1 MRAARHRGSWAGA
14 SVWGAGVREG
24 SRRADAGRADG
35 CGPGCRPRQGGRGG
49 RSLPVDPLLPSG
61 QLLLLSRPLGPSCGR
76 SCTPCPLS
84 APGSL
89 AAPTLVS
96 FLRWFSDPRK
106 HWETAWLCPN
116 PVCCCSWGPPSA
128 PMTFGGSLLSG
139 SLAGSPDVPA
149 PQHAS
154 SSHTPPIIPRAP
166 RPPPPARPWG
176 APAQRLAP
184 RGLPPRC
191 LGHTCPAGRRADRA
205 RARPGRQRGR
215 SCDSRRVGVSAGR
228 AGDGAPHRAVGELR
242 HLVSSA
248 PQHPLH

>member
-1 MRAARHRGSWAGA
+1 MAAWPRVCLRAARHRGSWAGA
-14 SVWGAGVREG
+14 SVWEAGVREG

-106 HWETAWLCPN
+106 HWETVWLCPN

-154 SSHTPPIIPRAP
+154 SSHAPPHHPKGPSTPTTSAALGSPGSASG
-166 RPPPPARPWG
+166 PPGTASPLPGPH
-176 APAQRLAP
+176 LP
-184 RGLPPRC
+184 RG
-191 LGHTCPAGRRADRA
+191 A
-205 RARPGRQRGR
+205 
-215 SCDSRRVGVSAGR
+215 
-228 AGDGAPHRAVGELR
+228 
-242 HLVSSA
+242 
-248 PQHPLH
+248 

>member
-1 MRAARHRGSWAGA
+1 M
-14 SVWGAGVREG
+14 
-24 SRRADAGRADG
+24 
-35 CGPGCRPRQGGRGG
+35 
-49 RSLPVDPLLPSG
+49 DPLLPSG

-154 SSHTPPIIPRAP
+154 SSHA
-166 RPPPPARPWG
+166 PPPSSQGPLDPHHQRGPGEPQLSVWPPGDCLPAAWATP
-176 APAQRLAP
+176 AP
-184 RGLPPRC
+184 RGVEQTELAPGLAVGGVGPATAAESGCLQGGLGTEPLTELSGNSGTWCPLPLSTRSTSGDG
-191 LGHTCPAGRRADRA
+191 LLASLWGQKV
-205 RARPGRQRGR
+205 PGRCVGSEQAVDPLWG
-215 SCDSRRVGVSAGR
+215 DSG
-228 AGDGAPHRAVGELR
+228 
-242 HLVSSA
+242 
-248 PQHPLH
+248 